1 MFLEKGYP
9 LVSMDD
15 VAQQCD
21 VTKATVYYYYKT
33 KADLF
38 TDAMVQLMN
47 RIHERIVAILSTN
60 EPLKKQL
67 FQFAK
72 GHLQATVDIDI
83 HSFMKEA
90 KTSRSQEQ
98 LQLMQQA
105 EEKMY
110 EELEHALKKAMDN
123 GEISRSNPRL
133 GALLFVSLVTTGN
146 NMDTNFKNSFRS
158 LDDLVTQIVD
168 FYWDGLADQS

>member
-1 MFLEKGYP
+1 
-9 LVSMDD
+9 
-15 VAQQCD
+15 
-21 VTKATVYYYYKT
+21 
-33 KADLF
+33 
-38 TDAMVQLMN
+38 
-47 RIHERIVAILSTN
+47 
-60 EPLKKQL
+60 
-67 FQFAK
+67 
-72 GHLQATVDIDI
+72 
-83 HSFMKEA
+83 
-90 KTSRSQEQ
+90 
-98 LQLMQQA
+98 MQQA

-168 FYWDGLADQS
+168 FYWDGLANQS